1 MKVFIDLC
9 SGLGGASEA
18 FLQHS
23 EWNIIRIDNSDLDGI
38 CEDTPYT
45 FDYDVK
51 EWMDWIWHIEEMIAY
66 ADTVVVWASPP
77 CLEFSQGFSSPAS
90 IANREGREF
99 NPDMSIFESCLA
111 IIEHLQPDFWIVENV
126 RGALPHFQPIIG
138 KFKQQIHSFYLW
150 GNYPYIDVDPYR
162 VHTKASVDTTSS
174 NPLRANIKGKVP
186 FHVSQSLLEAVEGHT
201 DLRQWM

>member
-51 EWMDWIWHIEEMIAY
+51 EGMDWIWHIEEMIAY

-77 CLEFSQGFSSPAS
+77 CLEFSQGFSAPAS
-90 IANREGREF
+90 IANREG
-99 NPDMSIFESCLA
+99 
-111 IIEHLQPDFWIVENV
+111 
-126 RGALPHFQPIIG
+126 
-138 KFKQQIHSFYLW
+138 
-150 GNYPYIDVDPYR
+150 
-162 VHTKASVDTTSS
+162 
-174 NPLRANIKGKVP
+174 
-186 FHVSQSLLEAVEGHT
+186 
-201 DLRQWM
+201 